1 MKVLVL
7 NGSPKKSGQTMMLT
21 KELTARIHGE
31 VEVIHIYDY
40 MPLKPCLGC
49 HKCRI
54 DKVCSQEDYFQFI
67 LEKIEAADC
76 IVLASPMWFGNVSG
90 PMLSFL
96 SRLNILHNGY
106 EVRKDKQHSWQKAGI
121 LVLTTG
127 ARWKSMAK
135 SVEATVEF
143 YFHEMD
149 ALMLGG
155 IYANKTDILPSM
167 ENKYALQQCEHIAN
181 IVNAWASDKAAGKD
195 CTYGYSSWNYM
206 EYDNN
211 RIS

>member
-7 NGSPKKSGQTMMLT
+7 NGSPKKSGQTMLLT
-21 KELTARIHGE
+21 KELTARIQGD
-31 VEVIHIYDY
+31 VEVLHIYDY

-49 HKCRI
+49 QKCKI
-54 DKVCSQEDYFQFI
+54 DRVCAQEDYFQLI

-96 SRLNILHNGY
+96 SRMNVVRNGY
-106 EVRKDKQHSWQKAGI
+106 EVRKDKQHTWKKAGI

-155 IYANKTDILPSM
+155 IYANKTDLLPSV
-167 ENKYALQQCEHIAN
+167 ENKYAMLQCGHIAN
-181 IVNAWASDKAAGKD
+181 IVNAWARDKAAGDD
-195 CTYGYSSWNYM
+195 CSYGYSSWNYM
-206 EYDNN
+206 EYDCN
-211 RIS
+211 RIA

>member
-7 NGSPKKSGQTMMLT
+7 NGSPKKSGQTMLLT
-21 KELTARIHGE
+21 KELTARIQGD
-31 VEVIHIYDY
+31 VEVLHIYDY

-49 HKCRI
+49 QKCKI
-54 DKVCSQEDYFQFI
+54 DRVCAQEDYFQLI

-96 SRLNILHNGY
+96 SRLNVVRNGY
-106 EVRKDKQHSWQKAGI
+106 EVRKDKQHTWKKAGI

-155 IYANKTDILPSM
+155 IYANKTDLLPSV
-167 ENKYALQQCEHIAN
+167 ENKYAMLQCGHIAN
-181 IVNAWASDKAAGKD
+181 IVNAWARDKAAGDD
-195 CTYGYSSWNYM
+195 CSYGYSSWNYM
-206 EYDNN
+206 EYDCN
-211 RIS
+211 RIA

>member
-7 NGSPKKSGQTMMLT
+7 NGSPKKSGQTMLLT
-21 KELTARIHGE
+21 KELTARIQGD
-31 VEVIHIYDY
+31 VEVLHIYDY

-49 HKCRI
+49 QKCKI
-54 DKVCSQEDYFQFI
+54 DRVCAQEDYFQLI
-67 LEKIEAADC
+67 LKKIEAADC

-96 SRLNILHNGY
+96 SRLNVVRNGY
-106 EVRKDKQHSWQKAGI
+106 EVRKDKQHTWKKAGI

-155 IYANKTDILPSM
+155 IYANKTDLLPSV
-167 ENKYALQQCEHIAN
+167 ENKYAMLQCGHIAN
-181 IVNAWASDKAAGKD
+181 IVNAWARDKAAGDD
-195 CTYGYSSWNYM
+195 CSYGYSSWNYM
-206 EYDNN
+206 EYDCN
-211 RIS
+211 RIA